1 MHSKEQIILNYI
13 TAYNKFDVDTMLKDF
28 DENIVF
34 ENISN
39 GEANM
44 RLEGIEAFRQQAE
57 AAKNYFSQRKQTVT
71 SFEHR
76 DNETEVQINYYAV
89 LAVDLPNGL
98 KKGDELHLKGKS
110 IFRFNDDKIISL
122 TDIS

>member
-13 TAYNKFDVDTMLKDF
+13 TAYNNFDVDAMLKDF
-28 DENIVF
+28 DENILF

-39 GEANM
+39 GEVNM

-57 AAKNYFSQRKQTVT
+57 QAKNFFSHRKQTVT
-71 SFEHR
+71 SFNHSN
-76 DNETEVQINYYAV
+76 DETEIHIDYNAI
-89 LAVDLPNGL
+89 LAMDFPNGM
-98 KKGDELHLKGKS
+98 KKGDELQLKGRS
-110 IFRFNDDKIISL
+110 IFKFKDDKIIAL